1 MIMVSPNSVVG
12 IPAQKTEGLSTT
24 IVQKA
29 GSILLDVE
37 KRNVLILAGTQ
48 ALFQTVS
55 VMVMTLSGVVG
66 WMLAED
72 KSLATLPI
80 AMMTVASAVTMI
92 PASLFMQ
99 RYGRKAGF
107 MLGAVMGTIAG
118 LLAAS
123 AIWLESFSLFVAAN
137 MLVGSYQ
144 AFAQYYRFAAADAAS
159 AEFKSRAI
167 SWVIAGGVIAAV
179 AGPNLVRF
187 TQNIGTVPSALTY
200 LAMVALGIMAM
211 LLLSRLALPPA
222 STTEASG
229 PARALPVIIRQPIFL
244 TALAGSAIGSAVML
258 LVMTATPLAMQIC
271 GQPIGAA
278 ATVIQWHVLG
288 MFAPSFFTGNLIRR
302 FGVLTIMSAGVV
314 LLAGHVAVALSGIEF
329 LHFLSGL
336 ILLGVGW
343 NFLFVGGST
352 LLTEAYRPSE
362 RAKVQAA
369 HDFLMYA
376 AITVATFSSGSLL
389 NHFGWQIVN
398 LAVLPFLLLALIM
411 ILALWLR
418 QKRAVPDVG
427 EGVFSA
433 NS

>member
-1 MIMVSPNSVVG
+1 MLID
-12 IPAQKTEGLSTT
+12 L
-24 IVQKA
+24 
-29 GSILLDVE
+29 E

-55 VMVMTLSGVVG
+55 VMVITISGVVG
-66 WMLAED
+66 WTLAAD

-80 AMMTVASAVTMI
+80 AMMMVAVAVTMI
-92 PASLFMQ
+92 PASQFMQ
-99 RYGRKAGF
+99 RFGRKAGF
-107 MLGAVMGTIAG
+107 ILGATLGVAAG
-118 LLAAS
+118 LLAAG

-137 MLVGSYQ
+137 MLVGCYQ

-159 AEFKSRAI
+159 ANFKSRAI

-187 TQNIGTVPSALTY
+187 TQNIGTVPSALTFLT
-200 LAMVALGIMAM
+200 LAVLAVLAIV
-211 LLLSRLALPPA
+211 LSSQLALPA
-222 STTEASG
+222 VSTAESHE
-229 PARALPVIIRQPIFL
+229 PARSLPLIMRQPIFL
-244 TALAGSAIGSAVML
+244 TALAGSSVGAAVML

-302 FGVLTIMSAGVV
+302 FGVLTIMASGVV
-314 LLAGHVAVALSGIEF
+314 LLAGNVAIALSGIEF

-343 NFLFVGGST
+343 NFLFVGGTT

-362 RAKVQAA
+362 RAKVQAT
-369 HDFLMYA
+369 HDFLMYGA
-376 AITVATFSSGSLL
+376 VTIATFSSGSLL
-389 NHFGWQIVN
+389 NHLGWQAVN
-398 LAVLPFLLLALIM
+398 LAVLPFLAVALLM
-411 ILALWLR
+411 IIVLGVQR
-418 QKRAVPDVG
+418 KRARLNAKAVLSVT
-427 EGVFSA
+427 A
-433 NS
+433 T

>member
-1 MIMVSPNSVVG
+1 MVN
-12 IPAQKTEGLSTT
+12 
-24 IVQKA
+24 
-29 GSILLDVE
+29 VE

-55 VMVMTLSGVVG
+55 VMVITISGIVG
-66 WMLAED
+66 WMLATD

-80 AMMTVASAVTMI
+80 AMMMVAVAVTMI

-107 MLGAVMGTIAG
+107 ILGAAFGIVAG
-118 LLAAS
+118 LLAAIS
-123 AIWLESFSLFVAAN
+123 IWQESFFLFVAAN
-137 MLVGSYQ
+137 MLVGCYQ

-159 AEFKSRAI
+159 ENFKSRAI

-187 TQNIGTVPSALTY
+187 TQNIGTAPSALTFLTMAV
-200 LAMVALGIMAM
+200 LAALAIV
-211 LLLSRLALPPA
+211 LLSQLALPPV
-222 STTEASG
+222 TITESHE
-229 PARALPVIIRQPIFL
+229 PARTLPVIMRQPIFL
-244 TALAGSAIGSAVML
+244 TALAGSSVGAAVML
-258 LVMTATPLAMQIC
+258 LVMTATPLTMQIC

-302 FGVLTIMSAGVV
+302 FGVLAIMGSGVV
-314 LLAGHVAVALSGIEF
+314 LLLGHIAFALSGVEF

-343 NFLFVGGST
+343 NFLFVGGTT

-362 RAKVQAA
+362 RAKVQAM
-369 HDFLMYA
+369 HDFLMYGA
-376 AITVATFSSGSLL
+376 VTIATFSSGSLL
-389 NHFGWQIVN
+389 SNFGWQAVN
-398 LAVLPFLLLALIM
+398 LAVLPFLAVALMMII
-411 ILALWLR
+411 ILAIQR
-418 QKRAVPDVG
+418 KRARIIATAVLLSP
-427 EGVFSA
+427 
-433 NS
+433 NSKMDILG

>member
-1 MIMVSPNSVVG
+1 MVN
-12 IPAQKTEGLSTT
+12 
-24 IVQKA
+24 
-29 GSILLDVE
+29 VE

-55 VMVMTLSGVVG
+55 VMVITISGIVG
-66 WMLAED
+66 WMLATD

-80 AMMTVASAVTMI
+80 AMMMVAVAVTMI

-99 RYGRKAGF
+99 RYGRKVGF
-107 MLGAVMGTIAG
+107 IMGAALGIVAG
-118 LLAAS
+118 LLAAIS
-123 AIWLESFSLFVAAN
+123 IWQESFFLFVAAN
-137 MLVGSYQ
+137 MLVGCYQ

-159 AEFKSRAI
+159 ENFKSRAI

-187 TQNIGTVPSALTY
+187 TQNIGTVPSALTFLTMAV
-200 LAMVALGIMAM
+200 LATLAIV
-211 LLLSRLALPPA
+211 LLSQLALPPVN
-222 STTEASG
+222 TTESHE
-229 PARALPVIIRQPIFL
+229 PARTLPVIMRQPIFL
-244 TALAGSAIGSAVML
+244 TALAGSSVGAAVML

-302 FGVLTIMSAGVV
+302 FGVLTIMGTGVV
-314 LLAGHVAVALSGIEF
+314 LLLVHVAIALSGIEF

-343 NFLFVGGST
+343 NFLFVGGTT

-362 RAKVQAA
+362 RAKVQAM
-369 HDFLMYA
+369 HDFLMYGA
-376 AITVATFSSGSLL
+376 VTIATFSSGSLL
-389 NHFGWQIVN
+389 SNYGWQAVN
-398 LAVLPFLLLALIM
+398 LAVLPFLAVALMMITFLAM
-411 ILALWLR
+411 QR
-418 QKRAVPDVG
+418 KRARIIATIVLLSP
-427 EGVFSA
+427 

>member
-1 MIMVSPNSVVG
+1 
-12 IPAQKTEGLSTT
+12 
-24 IVQKA
+24 
-29 GSILLDVE
+29 LLIDVE

-55 VMVMTLSGVVG
+55 VMVITISGVVG
-66 WMLAED
+66 WMLAAD

-80 AMMTVASAVTMI
+80 AMMMVAVAVTMI

-107 MLGAVMGTIAG
+107 ILGATLGVAAG
-118 LLAAS
+118 LLAAG

-137 MLVGSYQ
+137 MLVGCYQ

-159 AEFKSRAI
+159 ASFKSRAI

-200 LAMVALGIMAM
+200 LTMAVLAVLAIVM
-211 LLLSRLALPPA
+211 LSRLALPA
-222 STTEASG
+222 VSTTESHE
-229 PARALPVIIRQPIFL
+229 PARSLPAIMRQPVFL
-244 TALAGSAIGSAVML
+244 TALAGSSVGAAVML

-271 GQPIGAA
+271 GQPIDAA

-302 FGVLTIMSAGVV
+302 FGVLTIMGTGIV
-314 LLAGHVAVALSGIEF
+314 LLAGHVAIALSGIEF

-343 NFLFVGGST
+343 NFLFVGGTT

-362 RAKVQAA
+362 RAKVQAT
-369 HDFLMYA
+369 HDFLMYGSVT
-376 AITVATFSSGSLL
+376 IATFSSGSLL
-389 NHFGWQIVN
+389 NNFGWQAVN
-398 LAVLPFLLLALIM
+398 LAVLPFLAVALLM
-411 ILALWLR
+411 IIILGVLR
-418 QKRAVPDVG
+418 KRKEQNAKAA
-427 EGVFSA
+427 FSSSTA
-433 NS
+433 

>member
-1 MIMVSPNSVVG
+1 LKI
-12 IPAQKTEGLSTT
+12 
-24 IVQKA
+24 
-29 GSILLDVE
+29 DVE
-37 KRNVLILAGTQ
+37 KRNVLILASTQ

-55 VMVMTLSGVVG
+55 VMVITLSGIVG
-66 WMLAED
+66 WMLATD

-80 AMMTVASAVTMI
+80 ALMMVAAAVTMI
-92 PASLFMQ
+92 PASLLMQ

-107 MLGAVMGTIAG
+107 LLGATLGGAGG
-118 LLAAS
+118 LLAAV
-123 AIWLESFSLFVAAN
+123 AIWLDNFALFVAAN

-159 AEFKSRAI
+159 VEFRSRAI
-167 SWVIAGGVIAAV
+167 SWVIAGGVFAAV

-187 TQNIGTVPSALTY
+187 TQNVGTVPSALTY
-200 LAMVALGIMAM
+200 LSMVALSILAI
-211 LLLSRLALPPA
+211 LLLSRLALPSESA
-222 STTEASG
+222 SEVKG
-229 PARALPVIIRQPIFL
+229 EARALPAIMKQPIFL
-244 TALAGSAIGSAVML
+244 TALAGSTIGSAVML

-302 FGVLTIMSAGVV
+302 FGVLTIMTTGVV
-314 LLAGHVAVALSGIEF
+314 LLLGHVAIALSGIEY

-343 NFLFVGGST
+343 NFLFVGGTT

-369 HDFLMYA
+369 HDFLMYI
-376 AITVATFSSGSLL
+376 AISIATFSSGSLL
-389 NHFGWQIVN
+389 SAFGWHAVN
-398 LAVLPFLLLALIM
+398 LAVLPMLAIALLM
-411 ILALWLR
+411 IVVLGIQ
-418 QKRAVPDVG
+418 QKRERQNTEA
-427 EGVFSA
+427 EISSSTA
-433 NS
+433 

>member
-1 MIMVSPNSVVG
+1 MKID
-12 IPAQKTEGLSTT
+12 I
-24 IVQKA
+24 
-29 GSILLDVE
+29 E

-48 ALFQTVS
+48 ALFQSVS
-55 VMVMTLSGVVG
+55 VMVITISGVEG
-66 WMLAED
+66 WMLAAD

-80 AMMTVASAVTMI
+80 AMMMVAVAVTMI

-99 RYGRKAGF
+99 RFGRKAGF
-107 MLGAVMGTIAG
+107 ILGATLGVAAG
-118 LLAAS
+118 LLAAF

-137 MLVGSYQ
+137 MLVGCYQ

-159 AEFKSRAI
+159 ANFKSRAI

-200 LAMVALGIMAM
+200 ITMAVLAVLAIV
-211 LLLSRLALPPA
+211 LLSRLALPA
-222 STTEASG
+222 VGTTESHE
-229 PARALPVIIRQPIFL
+229 PARTLPAIMRQPIFL
-244 TALAGSAIGSAVML
+244 TALAGSSVGAAVML

-302 FGVLTIMSAGVV
+302 FGVLTIMGTGVV
-314 LLAGHVAVALSGIEF
+314 LLAGHVAIALSGIEF

-343 NFLFVGGST
+343 NFLFVGGTT
-352 LLTEAYRPSE
+352 LLTESYRPSE
-362 RAKVQAA
+362 RAKVQAT
-369 HDFLMYA
+369 HDFLMYG
-376 AITVATFSSGSLL
+376 TVTIATFSSGSLL
-389 NHFGWQIVN
+389 NNFGWQAVN
-398 LAVLPFLLLALIM
+398 LAVLPFLALALLM
-411 ILALWLR
+411 IVGLGVQ
-418 QKRAVPDVG
+418 QKRARQKNRA
-427 EGVFSA
+427 EFS
-433 NS
+433 SSTV

>member
-1 MIMVSPNSVVG
+1 MID
-12 IPAQKTEGLSTT
+12 I
-24 IVQKA
+24 
-29 GSILLDVE
+29 E
-37 KRNVLILAGTQ
+37 KRNVLILASTQ

-55 VMVMTLSGVVG
+55 VMVITLSGIVG
-66 WMLAED
+66 WMLATD

-80 AMMTVASAVTMI
+80 AMMMVAAAATMI

-99 RYGRKAGF
+99 RYGRRAGF
-107 MLGAVMGTIAG
+107 LLGAVLGGVAG
-118 LLAAS
+118 LLAAV
-123 AIWLESFSLFVAAN
+123 AILLESFPLFVAAN

-167 SWVIAGGVIAAV
+167 SWVIAGGVFAAV

-187 TQNIGTVPSALTY
+187 TQNVGTVPSALTY
-200 LAMVALGIMAM
+200 LSMVALSILAI
-211 LLLSRLALPPA
+211 LLLSRLALPSPSAADVQGTARPLPA
-222 STTEASG
+222 
-229 PARALPVIIRQPIFL
+229 IMKQPIFL

-302 FGVLTIMSAGVV
+302 FGVLTIMTSGVV
-314 LLAGHVAVALSGIEF
+314 LLLGHVAIALSGIEY

-343 NFLFVGGST
+343 NFLFVGGTT

-362 RAKVQAA
+362 RAKVQAT
-369 HDFLMYA
+369 HDFLMYI
-376 AITVATFSSGSLL
+376 AISIATFSSGSLL
-389 NHFGWQIVN
+389 SSFGWHAVN
-398 LAVLPFLLLALIM
+398 LAVLPMLAIALLM
-411 ILALWLR
+411 IVVLGMQ
-418 QKRAVPDVG
+418 QKRERKNTQA
-427 EGVFSA
+427 ELLSA
-433 NS
+433 SS